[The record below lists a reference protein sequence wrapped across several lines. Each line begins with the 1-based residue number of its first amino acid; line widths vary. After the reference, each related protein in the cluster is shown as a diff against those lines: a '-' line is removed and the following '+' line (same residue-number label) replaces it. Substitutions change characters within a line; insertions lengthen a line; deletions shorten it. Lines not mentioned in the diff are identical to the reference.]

1 MSTNKSSRRRARLNA
16 NPTPTPA
23 PVAQTAA
30 PQPAPAS
37 ASKDD
42 WRHDYDYVS
51 KDLRKLF
58 IVSGSLF
65 AIIILLGFFI

>member
-16 NPTPTPA
+16 NPTPA

-30 PQPAPAS
+30 PQPAPTS
-37 ASKDD
+37 ANKDD

-65 AIIILLGFFI
+65 AIIIVLGFFI